1 MCAGTGRICR
11 VSVGRNVSLQ
21 LHEAHVTLTEGVEQ
35 S

>member
-11 VSVGRNVSLQ
+11 VSLQ